1 MAQPLLVMILAM
13 NNPRAVAVHEQRLWV
28 AGPSGLFRREEATAV
43 GKLFVWLYEKGFWKD
58 YKGKVETSRSG

>member
-1 MAQPLLVMILAM
+1 
-13 NNPRAVAVHEQRLWV
+13 VHEQRLWV